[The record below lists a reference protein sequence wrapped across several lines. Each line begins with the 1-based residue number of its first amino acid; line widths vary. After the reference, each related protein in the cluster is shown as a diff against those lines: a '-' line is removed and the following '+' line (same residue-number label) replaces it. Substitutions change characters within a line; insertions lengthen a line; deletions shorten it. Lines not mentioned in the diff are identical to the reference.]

1 MGNCDSCLDLLEL
14 KFLQSGYTRIPEEEL
29 TSNHSSYPSHRPRPE
44 KQNKNG
50 FLDDDMLTD
59 PNFELIRMKC
69 NNKSSNKLLFL
80 LSWISLIKLSLSE
93 FSSGYLL
100 GDLLGNGA
108 FSEVK
113 FGTSL
118 VSGENF
124 AIKIIDVKQQTQG
137 FDVHRI
143 YTEIDILQSVRH
155 PSIVK

>member
-1 MGNCDSCLDLLEL
+1 LLGSFGIEIL
-14 KFLQSGYTRIPEEEL
+14 AERL
-29 TSNHSSYPSHRPRPE
+29 
-44 KQNKNG
+44 
-50 FLDDDMLTD
+50 MLTD

-143 YTEIDILQSVRH
+143 YTEIDILQSVHH